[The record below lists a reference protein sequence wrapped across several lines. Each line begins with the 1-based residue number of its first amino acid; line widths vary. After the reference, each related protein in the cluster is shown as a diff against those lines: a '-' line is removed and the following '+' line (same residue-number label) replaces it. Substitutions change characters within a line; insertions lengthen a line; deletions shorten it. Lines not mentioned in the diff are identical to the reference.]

1 MHFFKDSGMIIGIA
15 KQDDFYNV
23 MSFYYDLIY
32 SMKNAEFHP
41 GWKKDIYPSRQFVQ
55 ESIKQGELS
64 IAIIDNKIVGA
75 TVMNHDC
82 ADGYNNVHWKIK
94 ANKNDVIV
102 IHALGISPKHQGQGI
117 AKKMV
122 AYAIDTCKEK
132 NIKAIRL
139 DVLATNKPAQ
149 KLYTSMGFVYI
160 DTIQLFYEDTG
171 LTYFLLYERII

>member
-1 MHFFKDSGMIIGIA
+1 MIIRIA
-15 KQDDFYNV
+15 NQDSFYNV
-23 MSFYYDLIY
+23 MTFYYDLID

-41 GWKKDIYPSRQFVQ
+41 GWEKDVYPARKFIQ
-55 ESIKQGELS
+55 ESIEQGELS

-75 TVMNHDC
+75 MVMNHNC

-102 IHALGISPKHQGQGI
+102 IHALGISLKHQGQGI

-122 AYAIDTCKEK
+122 TYAIDTCKEK
-132 NIKAIRL
+132 SIKAIRL
-139 DVLATNKPAQ
+139 DVLASNKPAQ
-149 KLYTSMGFVYI
+149 KLYTLMGFVYI

-171 LTYFLLYERII
+171 LTYFLLYERAI